1 MTSGRTTGGGGGGQ
15 KRTRIAMGKSGS
27 MDQVIGGSSSKA
39 GDRSERK
46 RKMGKSSGSGRK
58 SIGAEGGK
66 DGSRR
71 RWSKAGIIDDEA
83 VKAGEEANKM
93 EERKA
98 VGERMKARSGLL
110 DRALASPAPASS
122 SVLINALPPQPSTD
136 TARSPPPPPPPAPPP
151 HSTQPK
157 APTAAEDDQ
166 ECAMLLLGL
175 LGGGR

>member
-1 MTSGRTTGGGGGGQ
+1 
-15 KRTRIAMGKSGS
+15 MGKSGS

-71 RWSKAGIIDDEA
+71 RWSKAGIIDDKA

-122 SVLINALPPQPSTD
+122 SVLINALPPHPSASCSSSSLD
-136 TARSPPPPPPPAPPP
+136 TTQSSNSRRRRSGVRHASAR
-151 HSTQPK
+151 
-157 APTAAEDDQ
+157 AARRREVGS
-166 ECAMLLLGL
+166 L
-175 LGGGR
+175 